1 MRPGTG
7 GCADT
12 KDPALIGCD
21 EEEAESVDACPPR
34 IYVRLNDREW
44 GGGEE
49 EIRHLYLEGAPQ
61 NESERHSRID
71 MKQSARSR
79 LTLMVR
85 GL

>member
-44 GGGEE
+44 GGGGRDPPL
-49 EIRHLYLEGAPQ
+49 IFGGSAA
-61 NESERHSRID
+61 ERVGEALQDWYEAVGS
-71 MKQSARSR
+71 
-79 LTLMVR
+79 V
-85 GL
+85 